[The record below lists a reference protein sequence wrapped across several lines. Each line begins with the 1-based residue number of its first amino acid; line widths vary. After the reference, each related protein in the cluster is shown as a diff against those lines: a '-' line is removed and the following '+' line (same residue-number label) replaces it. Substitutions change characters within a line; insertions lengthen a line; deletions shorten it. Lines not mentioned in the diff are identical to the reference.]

1 MNSRN
6 KAIFVGLSGK
16 IERYN
21 EKVVGLIDRYA
32 REVEAARREAGKYK
46 DEDAIFELRKRECAT
61 DAKQQ
66 LAAASASFADDVRH
80 SVEELK
86 GELNKALSEPVD
98 AGLLDQLRIAR
109 EFGLTPTRGMV
120 EAWLDRNAGN
130 VVGLMAIQSILNSS
144 NAKCR
149 LEFDGVE
156 AYEKDLQ
163 ALERLADTC
172 DHYAPGNAH
181 NALCDVY
188 RGEPRTVIRPDG
200 TMVET
205 GDTWGSVNLIIR
217 RAEVEDTFKAI
228 SGMGERWAA
237 GVTYELADQV
247 STVLEK
253 ESDEDNN
260 ETPAEPT
267 APSARI
273 EDNDLSVELAQ
284 ANAAERAEADRLTVA
299 GLAHYIR

>member
-16 IERYN
+16 IERYDERVADII
-21 EKVVGLIDRYA
+21 EKYTQELDVTK
-32 REVEAARREAGKYK
+32 REARKYK
-46 DEDAIFELRKRECAT
+46 DESAFIEQRKRECAT

-80 SVEELK
+80 SVEELRK
-86 GELNKALSEPVD
+86 ELTKALSEPVD
-98 AGLLDQLRIAR
+98 AGLLDQLRTVR
-109 EFGLTPTRGMV
+109 EFGVKPSRGMA

-130 VVGLMAIQSILNSS
+130 LLGCAVIKSVLASNGAGFGLQY
-144 NAKCR
+144 
-149 LEFDGVE
+149 DGPE
-156 AYEKDLQ
+156 AFEADIRT
-163 ALERLADTC
+163 LERLADAA
-172 DHYAPGNAH
+172 DHYAPGDAH
-181 NALCDVY
+181 NALCSLY
-188 RGEPRTVIRPDG
+188 SGEPRTVTRPDG
-200 TMVET
+200 TKVET

-253 ESDEDNN
+253 ESDEDTD
-260 ETPAEPT
+260 ETPAEPE
-267 APSARI
+267 PSAKI
-273 EDNDLSVELAQ
+273 EDNDLSAELAK
-284 ANAAERAEADRLTVA
+284 ANAAERAEANRITAA
-299 GLAHYIR
+299 GLKNYLR